1 MENGYYTELF
11 KDALHNRKKM
21 HPESRYFFE
30 GLTKDELIQ
39 HIEVLQTL
47 IDKATNQ
54 FEDFMQ
60 AHEETLIECAKYN
73 EGIKK
78 AFAEHLNEIIYNPNL
93 SQN

>member
-39 HIEVLQTL
+39 HIEVMQTL
-47 IDKATNQ
+47 TDKVYNN
-54 FEDFMQ
+54 FEDFMKENEQ
-60 AHEETLIECAKYN
+60 TLIECAKYN
-73 EGIKK
+73 ENIKK
-78 AFAEHLNEIIYNPNL
+78 AFADHLNEIISNPNL